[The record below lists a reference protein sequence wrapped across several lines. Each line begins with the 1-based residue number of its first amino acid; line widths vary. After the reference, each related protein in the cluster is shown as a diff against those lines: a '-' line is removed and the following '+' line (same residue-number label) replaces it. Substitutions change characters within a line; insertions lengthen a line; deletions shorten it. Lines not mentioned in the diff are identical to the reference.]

1 MRETFLENIYN
12 KELFKYSN
20 TPASKI
26 VDGVEYISV
35 IRVATNKPAMIRRDS
50 VKIVNKRKQA

>member
-1 MRETFLENIYN
+1 MHETFLENIYN
-12 KELFKYSN
+12 KELFKYSS

-35 IRVATNKPAMIRRDS
+35 IRVATDKPVMIRRDS
-50 VKIVNKRKQA
+50 VKVVDKRKKA